1 MQMLCVL
8 VCWQVKRDQMAGYDV
23 KTLDQ
28 SKISFLDG
36 NPAPSNA
43 QIIFFASN
51 PDTLATATP
60 ETPIVQSYVD
70 IW

>member
-1 MQMLCVL
+1 MCR
-8 VCWQVKRDQMAGYDV
+8 QVKREQMAGYDV
-23 KTLDQ
+23 KNLDT

-36 NPAPSNA
+36 KPAPSNA

-51 PDTLATATP
+51 PSTLAIATP
-60 ETPIVQSYVD
+60 EFPIVQSYVD